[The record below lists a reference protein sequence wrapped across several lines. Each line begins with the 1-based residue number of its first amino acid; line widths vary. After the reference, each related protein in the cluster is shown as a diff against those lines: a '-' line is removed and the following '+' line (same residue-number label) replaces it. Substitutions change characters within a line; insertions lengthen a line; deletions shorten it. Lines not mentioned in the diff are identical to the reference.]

1 VGLIKEAER
10 NYCNRERERDEAE
23 IKSLDGRV
31 EL

>member
-10 NYCNRERERDEAE
+10 NASNRERERDEAE